1 MKPHVLV
8 VDDAPEICRMLSIVL
23 DWEGYPVS
31 MAYHG
36 GPALVKMF
44 ACADPLVVLLGLNM
58 PWVDGAQVLQW
69 VAANPEVARRHRIIM
84 VTGATE
90 RASTGRVAELRQQL
104 GVPLIAKPWNDDEI
118 LAAVAQA
125 AAEIA
130 SRPSTP

>member
-8 VDDAPEICRMLSIVL
+8 VDDAPEICRMLSFIL

-31 MAYHG
+31 TACHG

-44 ACADPLVVLLGLNM
+44 ASADPLVVLLGLNM
-58 PWVDGAQVLQW
+58 PRVDGAQVLEW
-69 VAANPEVARRHRIIM
+69 VAANSKIARRHRIIM

-104 GVPLIAKPWNDDEI
+104 GVPLIAKPWNDDQI

-125 AAEIA
+125 AAEIE
-130 SRPSTP
+130 SRNPTP